1 MNDDD
6 KYLRDLFAGFA
17 MNGLLGEI
25 KSIYEPQQM
34 EKLTNLSYEVADAMM
49 EARDKEESYA
59 EKGITAIKKRTATRK
74 MD

>member
-17 MNGLLGEI
+17 MNGLINCSGGNFDMDAVAE
-25 KSIYEPQQM
+25 S
-34 EKLTNLSYEVADAMM
+34 SYKQADAMM
-49 EARDKEESYA
+49 ETRNKEKDYA